1 VLEHRDG
8 APLLRLAAKSLYT
21 DDGGPVREWS
31 AGQYVAVSCTDYPQA
46 FDMRA
51 PPAARRAQYEAAAG
65 ALPDDV
71 YAPFTVEEWTTSPV
85 AEFDDCVNW
94 PSPVRSDPPITGR
107 PPLVP
112 PTLPVLVLSGGLD
125 TLTTWTDGA
134 IVAEQL
140 GPSARWVKVENT
152 IHVTALADPYGC
164 ASGLVRQFVRQP
176 ERLHSMDVSC
186 ASRIPE
192 VRVVGDYPRRLSGA
206 TPATPRKG
214 NKAGAA
220 GLRLAAVGA
229 AAVGDAIA
237 QWWYLPGSRG
247 HGLRGGWFTV
257 EGDTSVRLD
266 LHKVRFVADT
276 VVDGRATWDTST
288 GKVAANVKVKGPGGI
303 TTTLRMRWDDLAR
316 HPRATLTG
324 RTGSGARVSATLPAP

>member
-1 VLEHRDG
+1 M
-8 APLLRLAAKSLYT
+8 
-21 DDGGPVREWS
+21 
-31 AGQYVAVSCTDYPQA
+31 
-46 FDMRA
+46 F
-51 PPAARRAQYEAAAG
+51 
-65 ALPDDV
+65 
-71 YAPFTVEEWTTSPV
+71 APFTVEEWTTSPV
-85 AEFDDCVNW
+85 AEFDDCLHW
-94 PSPVRSDPPITGR
+94 PSPVRYDPPITGR

-214 NKAGAA
+214 NQAGSAGLSWPPSGRPRSATPSPSGGTCPGRAATGSAAA
-220 GLRLAAVGA
+220 GSPSKATPA
-229 AAVGDAIA
+229 
-237 QWWYLPGSRG
+237 S
-247 HGLRGGWFTV
+247 
-257 EGDTSVRLD
+257 SLD

-276 VVDGRATWDTST
+276 VVDGPATWNTST
-288 GKVAANVKVKGPGGI
+288 GNVAANVKVKGPAAH

-324 RTGSGARVSATLPAP
+324 RTGSGARLSATLPAP

>member
-1 VLEHRDG
+1 
-8 APLLRLAAKSLYT
+8 
-21 DDGGPVREWS
+21 
-31 AGQYVAVSCTDYPQA
+31 
-46 FDMRA
+46 MRA
-51 PPAARRAQYEAAAG
+51 PVAVRQAQYEAAVD
-65 ALPDDV
+65 ALPDDT

-85 AEFDDCVNW
+85 AEFDDCVDW
-94 PSPVRSDPPITGR
+94 PSPVRSDPPIMQR

-134 IVAEQL
+134 VVARQL

-164 ASGLVRQFVRQP
+164 ASGLVREFVRHP
-176 ERLHSMDVSC
+176 DRLQTMDVSC

-192 VRVVGDYPRRLSGA
+192 VRAVGDFPRRLSGA

-214 NKAGAA
+214 NQAGSA
-220 GLRLAAVGA
+220 GLKLAAVGA
-229 AAVGDAIA
+229 AAVGDAVA

-257 EGDTSVRLD
+257 EGDVSVKLE

-276 VVDGRATWDTST
+276 VVAGTATWNTST
-288 GKVAANVKVKGPGGI
+288 GQVTARVVVKGPGAA
-303 TTTLRMRWDDLAR
+303 TATLRLRWNDLAR
-316 HPRATLTG
+316 HPRAAVTG
-324 RTGSGARVSATLPAP
+324 RTGAGSRVVATLPAP